1 MLKTSPS
8 TPLFQTYLTTW
19 PSNYHAVKSLS
30 LFFNRL
36 FYTFKPYHGVKEGNL
51 ASNKDFFVIPRVV
64 NVRKNM
70 RYRFACEAR

>member
-1 MLKTSPS
+1 MLKLLHPRRY
-8 TPLFQTYLTTW
+8 FKICLTTW
-19 PSNYHAVKSLS
+19 PSNYHAAKSLS

-51 ASNKDFFVIPRVV
+51 ASNKDSFVIPRVA

>member
-8 TPLFQTYLTTW
+8 TPLFQNLL
-19 PSNYHAVKSLS
+19 NNLAVKLSRSKVSLPF
-30 LFFNRL
+30 LNRL

-51 ASNKDFFVIPRVV
+51 ASNKDSFVIPRVA